1 MPQPFPLTSP
11 QVTQAKATSPKTTV
25 TSTSGVVPALLML
38 GRYEDRVERKG
49 LQGRVGL
56 AGRLVPKDLLE
67 LRGHKERREPRALRE
82 QQELPDQVDRKVTL
96 GRWELLEL
104 QGLPAR
110 LVQHHGVG
118 LRVNLPLLLLGQMPP
133 LHVRRLGPHQP
144 PELA

>member
-11 QVTQAKATSPKTTV
+11 QVTQAMATSPKTTV

-67 LRGHKERREPRALRE
+67 LLGQLEHKEQLV
-82 QQELPDQVDRKVTL
+82 QQE
-96 GRWELLEL
+96 
-104 QGLPAR
+104 
-110 LVQHHGVG
+110 
-118 LRVNLPLLLLGQMPP
+118 
-133 LHVRRLGPHQP
+133 
-144 PELA
+144 